1 MNNVGDDVVGRTT
14 RCAGDF
20 CETHPGGQRQASA
33 DATGDKKGNRDN
45 KVKTTALV
53 ASQPSERDRGR
64 PVRNRCLEGGAE
76 KSSADVGGGGGDGRD
91 GTECEEDD
99 IVGRRKHALSVETP
113 RTVLFRLVGC
123 FRVVLGLRL
132 MLSSKMS

>member
-1 MNNVGDDVVGRTT
+1 MNNMGDVAVGRTT

-45 KVKTTALV
+45 KAETGSLV
-53 ASQPSERDRGR
+53 VSQPSERDRGR
-64 PVRNRCLEGGAE
+64 PVRNRGLEGASE
-76 KSSADVGGGGGDGRD
+76 KSSTGGGGGGGDGRD

-123 FRVVLGLRL
+123 FRVVSGF
-132 MLSSKMS
+132 